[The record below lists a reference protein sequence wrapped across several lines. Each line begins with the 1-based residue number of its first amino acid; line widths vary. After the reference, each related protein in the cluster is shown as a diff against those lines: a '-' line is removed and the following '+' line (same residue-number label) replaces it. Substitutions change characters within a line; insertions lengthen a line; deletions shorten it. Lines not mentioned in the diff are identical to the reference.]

1 MLQDK
6 KTLFVISLIISI
18 FMWPVIDGLKENQI
32 QPIASAISTVAGI
45 LVGFVMASIS
55 LFASAKDNTLVKN
68 TTKTGYLPKLVNRLH
83 YTMGLLLAVCFVFL
97 IVLFVPTGISI
108 SDFKIISL
116 VINIGVFL
124 ALNSFFNFFVSW
136 KRFKEFSQHM

>member
-1 MLQDK
+1 MLDNK
-6 KTLFVISLIISI
+6 KTLLVISLIISI
-18 FMWPVIDGLKENQI
+18 LMWPVIDGLKENQI

-83 YTMGLLLAVCFVFL
+83 YTMGLLLSVCFVFL
-97 IVLFVPTGISI
+97 IVLFIPSGVAI

-116 VINIGVFL
+116 VINIGIFL

-136 KRFKEFSQHM
+136 KRFKDFSEHM

>member
-6 KTLFVISLIISI
+6 KTLLVISLIISI
-18 FMWPVIDGLKENQI
+18 LMWPVIDGLKENQI

-97 IVLFVPTGISI
+97 IVLFIPSGVAIS
-108 SDFKIISL
+108 SFKIISL
-116 VINIGVFL
+116 VINFGIFL

-136 KRFKEFSQHM
+136 KRFKEFSEHM

>member
-45 LVGFVMASIS
+45 LVGFIMASIS

-108 SDFKIISL
+108 SDFQIISL

-136 KRFKEFSQHM
+136 KRFKEFSEHM